1 VNLEAPD
8 SPAPLWSRRGVL
20 KAGVVGA
27 TVLAVGGPLLLLA
40 RSGRAPRASRGPLRA
55 LTPYEHEIFA
65 SAAAR
70 IVPGDGAAG
79 WPSAEAIDVAG
90 KLDALVAHL
99 HPRAIKEFRQVLH
112 VFESALTGAVSIGSP
127 HTFTRSSAS
136 DQDRRLQAWRHS
148 RVAVFRSGYQA
159 MKRLAHAIY
168 YSSPEIYPRIGYPG
182 PPAVPQVPA

>member
-1 VNLEAPD
+1 MDSPD
-8 SPAPLWSRRGVL
+8 SPARLWSRRGVL
-20 KAGVVGA
+20 KTGVFGA
-27 TVLAVGGPLLLLA
+27 ALLAVGGPLFLLS
-40 RSGRAPRASRGPLRA
+40 RSGRAPRASRGALLA

-70 IVPGDGAAG
+70 LVPGDGAAD
-79 WPSAEAIDVAG
+79 WPSAEALDVAG
-90 KLDALVAHL
+90 KLDALVARL

-112 VFESALTGAVSIGSP
+112 VFESALTGVVAIGSP
-127 HTFTRSSAS
+127 QTFTRSSPE
-136 DQDRRLQAWRHS
+136 DQDRRLQAWRRS

-168 YSSPEIYPRIGYPG
+168 YASPEIYARVGYPG